1 MMAILTVMG
10 LGIPVAVSV
19 RGEPSQEYYSPVLR
33 FLARSLFHLADGVI
47 LQTRRC
53 MEFFPKSIQK
63 KAVILKNPVNPSF
76 FKPRYEGEREKTI
89 TAVGRIDENKNHELL
104 IRAFAQIA
112 GQFPEYRL
120 VIYGEGDK
128 RQELCKLSEELGL
141 KTGSVFREA
150 LQMFQK
156 LFTKQ
161 VFCIILQYRRNA
173 KHLNRSHDHG
183 TACDRNGLSLRWSG
197 GTDQVR

>member
-76 FKPRYEGEREKTI
+76 LNPDMKGKEKKPLRRWEG
-89 TAVGRIDENKNHELL
+89 
-104 IRAFAQIA
+104 
-112 GQFPEYRL
+112 
-120 VIYGEGDK
+120 
-128 RQELCKLSEELGL
+128 
-141 KTGSVFREA
+141 
-150 LQMFQK
+150 
-156 LFTKQ
+156 
-161 VFCIILQYRRNA
+161 
-173 KHLNRSHDHG
+173 
-183 TACDRNGLSLRWSG
+183 
-197 GTDQVR
+197 